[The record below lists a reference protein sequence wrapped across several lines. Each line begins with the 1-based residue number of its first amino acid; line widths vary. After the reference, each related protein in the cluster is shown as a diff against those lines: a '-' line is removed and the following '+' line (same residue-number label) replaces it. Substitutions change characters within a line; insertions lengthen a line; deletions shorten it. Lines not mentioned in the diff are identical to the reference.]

1 MYDFLRPFLYDFLR
15 PIFAGL
21 IKLANRFRVIGR
33 QNVPRSGPVILVANH
48 VSYWDP
54 LVLGAAIPRRIVFL
68 AKASLFKVPVVGFF
82 IKVWGA
88 IPVRQGSTNRRNF
101 KQWASVIQQGQVL
114 GVFIEGTRNRNCPE
128 RMLKPQPGPAA
139 LALQTGAP
147 VIPVALIN
155 TRKVLWGFR
164 RVTVVFG
171 QPMFF
176 QENPNQARKE
186 LLAGIG
192 QQLVSEILRL
202 KNSL

>member
-1 MYDFLRPFLYDFLR
+1 MHEFLQFLLYDLPKPVF
-15 PIFAGL
+15 IGL
-21 IKLANRFRVIGR
+21 IKLTNWFRVIGR
-33 QNVPRSGPVILVANH
+33 ENIPRSGPVILAANH

-54 LVLGAAIPRRIVFL
+54 MILGAAVPRRVVFL
-68 AKASLFKVPVVGFF
+68 ARASLFKVPVVGFF

-88 IPVRQGSTNRRNF
+88 IPVKQGATNRHTLE
-101 KQWASVIQQGQVL
+101 QWTTVIEQGKVL
-114 GVFIEGTRNRNCPE
+114 GIYIEGTRNRIYPD
-128 RMLKPQPGPAA
+128 RMLKPQSGAA
-139 LALQTGAP
+139 VLALKTGAP

-171 QPMFF
+171 QPLFF
-176 QENPNQARKE
+176 QENSNLTRKD
-186 LLAGIG
+186 LIAGIS